1 MRGTKITHWIERKPQ
16 RKTYTNTKKR
26 IEKVKKKINRFRA
39 LNAQRAHT
47 RQLLLYRCVCKLLK
61 SFKNIWIEWTPST
74 EQILIVQR
82 VGEGERERKKNPFKQ
97 SQHCELKLNNNI
109 LLTRNPSSPAWCFF
123 PSSFPSLN
131 RRSNSSVCLHSVSH
145 FLLLHLAI
153 GILDSFLLCM
163 ISSSLKFFNINTNT
177 HILELNVCARVR
189 MSANTCRVRTH
200 IECVFMY
207 QRKCFYS
214 VPVQCFAFYLIRF
227 GVAFVLTPI
236 LHFFRAKF
244 FFVNTNERTKKIVNS
259 KHRQCMRFWTKI
271 MEKEIVK

>member
-131 RRSNSSVCLHSVSH
+131 RQPIQVCVYIRYLIFSFFILRLVYWILFCSAWFLPVSSSSISIQIRIFLSWMCVRVCAWAQTHAECAHTSNVYLCTSANAFTVCQCSVSL
-145 FLLLHLAI
+145 FI
-153 GILDSFLLCM
+153 SF
-163 ISSSLKFFNINTNT
+163 
-177 HILELNVCARVR
+177 V
-189 MSANTCRVRTH
+189 
-200 IECVFMY
+200 
-207 QRKCFYS
+207 S
-214 VPVQCFAFYLIRF
+214 V
-227 GVAFVLTPI
+227 
-236 LHFFRAKF
+236 
-244 FFVNTNERTKKIVNS
+244 
-259 KHRQCMRFWTKI
+259 
-271 MEKEIVK
+271 